1 MPPLNILE
9 GAPMCFGSLSPS
21 LKNSLFNDY
30 WTREVVKRTKTVS
43 FFVRPSF
50 QLRSCVLH
58 LTLLALF
65 PIVLELRKLSNSS
78 YNFNLSKSLIDKIR
92 IHSALKKFTHLKF
105 NFRVILMLLLA
116 VTKDCS
122 TISPDSVERLNNIA
136 TFFIHWHSLIM
147 FPITEHSIHS
157 ITSIFLIVSHT
168 PCQSLG
174 SLKKMRGDS
183 HIK

>member
-1 MPPLNILE
+1 MKCRYEVKNFSPKGVTLSNPLYLALWNKSMLRHKGAKCPLLNILE

-122 TISPDSVERLNNIA
+122 TI
-136 TFFIHWHSLIM
+136 
-147 FPITEHSIHS
+147 
-157 ITSIFLIVSHT
+157 
-168 PCQSLG
+168 
-174 SLKKMRGDS
+174 
-183 HIK
+183 